1 MSQSIHKES
10 KSKEELEMELRHST
24 KGSTWKKHKYIKRVN
39 GTYYYPDSYEGG
51 RHLPDGKNSGG
62 AKYSEYTKGDPDFD
76 DKNYADRNRLGNT
89 DFYGF
94 KRSDGIYVI
103 LEEDMK
109 WELPAGTKIT
119 PELISRLEDWNKEVE
134 SRRNAGDLNTDN
146 WVEDVTNAINGGGKS
161 SGGGKLSSKD
171 IENLAKEVLSG
182 NFGNGKVRKDLLG
195 EDYADV
201 QKKVNEMMK
210 KKTSK
215 VVKHSDSEDDSLTH
229 HGVFGQRW
237 GIRRYQN
244 KDGSL
249 TSAGRNRLRNSDSKF
264 DENGRAS
271 GNDSAT
277 RKRNQ
282 STINGNVHATVANDY
297 KNAVAVLQGGSNAAR
312 GASNLGRQ
320 SADRSRSKAASKI
333 DVSRMTDKE
342 LQVAINRMNMERQYK
357 ALITENVASG
367 KEYAS
372 SMLLTAGEV
381 LAIGASA
388 TSIMAAIH
396 QLKS

>member
-24 KGSTWKKHKYIKRVN
+24 KDSTWKKHKYIKRVN

-62 AKYSEYTKGDPDFD
+62 AKYGEYTKGDPDFD
-76 DKNYADRNRLGNT
+76 DKNYADSNRLGNT

-171 IENLAKEVLSG
+171 IENLAKEVISG
-182 NFGNGKVRKDLLG
+182 NFGNGKIRKDLLG
-195 EDYADV
+195 EDYVDV

-357 ALITENVASG
+357 ALSTENVASG

-388 TSIMAAIH
+388 TSIIAAIH

>member
-24 KGSTWKKHKYIKRVN
+24 KGSTLKKHKYIKRVN

-76 DKNYADRNRLGNT
+76 DKNYADSNRLGNT

-171 IENLAKEVLSG
+171 IENLAKEVISG

-195 EDYADV
+195 EDYVDV

-297 KNAVAVLQGGSNAAR
+297 KNAVAVLQRGSNAAR

-357 ALITENVASG
+357 ALSTENVASG

-388 TSIMAAIH
+388 TSIIAAIH

>member
-1 MSQSIHKES
+1 
-10 KSKEELEMELRHST
+10 MELRHST

-39 GTYYYPDSYEGG
+39 GTYYYPNAYEGG
-51 RHLPDGKNSGG
+51 RHLPDGKNGGG
-62 AKYSEYTKGDPDFD
+62 AKYSEYTKGDSDFD
-76 DKNYADRNRLGNT
+76 DKNYADGNRLGNT
-89 DFYGF
+89 DFFGF
-94 KRSDGIYVI
+94 QRSDGTYVI

-119 PELISRLEDWNKEVE
+119 PEMISRLEDWNKEVE

-171 IENLAKEVLSG
+171 IENLAKEVISG

-195 EDYADV
+195 EDYVDV

-264 DENGRAS
+264 DENGRVS

-282 STINGNVHATVANDY
+282 STINSNVHATVANDY
-297 KNAVAVLQGGSNAAR
+297 KNAGAVLQGASNAAR

-320 SADRSRSKAASKI
+320 SADRLRSRAANKI
-333 DVSRMTDKE
+333 DTSKMTDQE
-342 LQVAINRMNMERQYK
+342 LQRAINRMNMERQYK
-357 ALITENVASG
+357 ALSTENVASG
-367 KEYAS
+367 REYAS
-372 SMLLTAGEV
+372 SMIAQGV
-381 LAIGASA
+381 V
-388 TSIMAAIH
+388 
-396 QLKS
+396 